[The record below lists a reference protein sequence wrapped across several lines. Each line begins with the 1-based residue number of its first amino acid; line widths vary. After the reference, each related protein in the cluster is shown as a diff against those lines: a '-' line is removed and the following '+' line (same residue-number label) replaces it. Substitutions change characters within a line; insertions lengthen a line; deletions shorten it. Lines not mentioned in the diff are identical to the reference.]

1 MKLFGASLS
10 PYVRKVLAY
19 AAEKGI
25 ELELVPGGMGQGGAE
40 FEELSPFGKM
50 PAFRDGDY
58 GLCDSSAI
66 IAYLEA
72 KHPEPPLIPAEPKAR
87 GKTIWYDEFGDTIV
101 MGAGA
106 KIFFNRL
113 VAPRILKIEG
123 DMAAADAA
131 ERTELP
137 RIYDYLERV
146 IPASGFLVEDR
157 LTLADLAVASPFANL
172 GHLGLMV
179 DTARWP
185 RTAAYVD
192 AILARPSFAGW
203 VERERKWISKG

>member
-131 ERTELP
+131 ECNELP

-172 GHLGLMV
+172 GHLALAV
-179 DTARWP
+179 DPARWP
-185 RTAAYVD
+185 RTAAYVG